1 MASQRGHQ
9 TFTHVCLSYPA
20 DVLLTQPACA
30 PAVVRGG
37 ARLGGGVGFQ
47 VKGGGWVGG
56 GD

>member
-37 ARLGGGVGFQ
+37 ARFRLGVGSQ
-47 VKGGGWVGG
+47 VH
-56 GD
+56 